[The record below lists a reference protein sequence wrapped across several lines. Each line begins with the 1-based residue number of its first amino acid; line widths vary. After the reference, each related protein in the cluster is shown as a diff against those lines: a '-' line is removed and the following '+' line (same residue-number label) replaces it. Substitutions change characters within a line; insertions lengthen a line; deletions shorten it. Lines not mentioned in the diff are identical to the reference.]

1 MLDNIS
7 LVFLLLSCAVSFG
20 LGRLF
25 VHFRDKKRKAAK
37 DLADVQA
44 ERVRRELPPEPPSKN
59 KAKRKRQLLQQGK
72 DAESS

>member
-37 DLADVQA
+37 DKAEAQA
-44 ERVRRELPPEPPSKN
+44 ERARRALPPEPPSKN
-59 KAKRKRQLLQQGK
+59 KAKRKRQLSQQGK
-72 DAESS
+72 DAES